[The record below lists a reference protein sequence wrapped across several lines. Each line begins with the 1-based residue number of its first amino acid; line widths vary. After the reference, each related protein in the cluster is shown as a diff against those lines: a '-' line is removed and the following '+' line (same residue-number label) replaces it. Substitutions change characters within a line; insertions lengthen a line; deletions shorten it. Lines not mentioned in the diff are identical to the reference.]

1 MATKFCIQCGAN
13 LVVGA
18 KFCENCGKE
27 IEWNNSKEEH
37 QETVESHSG
46 IGNSTMAA
54 EPIVEVFDNRKSEVL
69 DSHSN
74 SIVEESIK
82 SDFPEKGITKQ
93 FFNYKGRLNRLRYIK
108 RKLVL
113 FLFFYMPVGMINAI
127 LSQPTVYHELLTY
140 LLWIVVIGGTVS
152 ELCLMAR
159 RIRDIQPAYVV
170 GANYLRLRMLAII
183 FCMLFQIFFPPLGLI
198 CILINIYLLC
208 AKGTNGTNIYGR
220 DPLEV

>member
-1 MATKFCIQCGAN
+1 MSSDNIVKLFLDGVCRLPLPEGNCSEISVLITKSF
-13 LVVGA
+13 
-18 KFCENCGKE
+18 
-27 IEWNNSKEEH
+27 
-37 QETVESHSG
+37 
-46 IGNSTMAA
+46 
-54 EPIVEVFDNRKSEVL
+54 VL
-69 DSHSN
+69 FVAVLFVTIREYCRN
-74 SIVEESIK
+74 SIIIEGDNYLIQVEYGNILE
-82 SDFPEKGITKQ
+82 EKGITKQ